1 MNYIFSCVTT
11 NTILQY
17 TFTLPRFPPSIPSP
31 ETHKYTKPALRLL
44 CVDVHWSWAAKW
56 SQTMS
61 WAATSLTPFTNR
73 QHSLGAGPTVTLRR
87 RYSSYLALFV
97 SLYSFFFFLL
107 PDSLTDRRRLGSCF
121 LRLISSSF
129 LSSTVSRS
137 SFERKKRETEKNLF
151 MWKKRK
157 IKLLE
162 GCLCRGHHGNPYQP
176 NPFNVNASS
185 SVALLSKAR
194 RGQKKSCSVCALSG

>member
-1 MNYIFSCVTT
+1 MCDHKYNI
-11 NTILQY
+11 TIHLH
-17 TFTLPRFPPSIPSP
+17 PSP
-31 ETHKYTKPALRLL
+31 IPPFYSFPRNTHKYTKPALHLL

-61 WAATSLTPFTNR
+61 RAATSLTPFTNR

-97 SLYSFFFFLL
+97 SLYSFFFFFL

-137 SFERKKRETEKNLF
+137 SFERKKRETEKIFLCE
-151 MWKKRK
+151 KKGR
-157 IKLLE
+157 
-162 GCLCRGHHGNPYQP
+162 
-176 NPFNVNASS
+176 
-185 SVALLSKAR
+185 
-194 RGQKKSCSVCALSG
+194 

>member
-1 MNYIFSCVTT
+1 MCDHKYNI
-11 NTILQY
+11 TIHLHPPPIPPFY
-17 TFTLPRFPPSIPSP
+17 SFPKN
-31 ETHKYTKPALRLL
+31 THKYTKPALRLL

-61 WAATSLTPFTNR
+61 RAATSLTAFTNR
-73 QHSLGAGPTVTLRR
+73 QHSLGAGPTVTL

-107 PDSLTDRRRLGSCF
+107 PDSLTDRRHLGSCF

-185 SVALLSKAR
+185 SVALLSKAC

>member
-1 MNYIFSCVTT
+1 MCDHKYNI
-11 NTILQY
+11 TIHLHPPPIPPFY
-17 TFTLPRFPPSIPSP
+17 SFPRN
-31 ETHKYTKPALRLL
+31 THKYTKPALRLL

-61 WAATSLTPFTNR
+61 RAATSLTPFTNR

-97 SLYSFFFFLL
+97 SLYSFFFFTSRFPHRPPPSRQLL
-107 PDSLTDRRRLGSCF
+107 SPSDLLELFEFNRLALQF
-121 LRLISSSF
+121 W
-129 LSSTVSRS
+129 
-137 SFERKKRETEKNLF
+137 KKEKGNGKNLF

-162 GCLCRGHHGNPYQP
+162 GCLSRGHHGNPYQP

-185 SVALLSKAR
+185 SVTVLSKAC

>member
-97 SLYSFFFFLL
+97 SLYSFFFFTSRFPHRPPPSRQLL
-107 PDSLTDRRRLGSCF
+107 SPSDLLELFEFNRLALQF
-121 LRLISSSF
+121 
-129 LSSTVSRS
+129 
-137 SFERKKRETEKNLF
+137 
-151 MWKKRK
+151 WKKEK
-157 IKLLE
+157 
-162 GCLCRGHHGNPYQP
+162 GN
-176 NPFNVNASS
+176 
-185 SVALLSKAR
+185 
-194 RGQKKSCSVCALSG
+194 GKKSFYVKKKEDKTFGGLPLQGSPRQPLPAQSF

>member
-1 MNYIFSCVTT
+1 MCDHKYNI
-11 NTILQY
+11 TIHLH
-17 TFTLPRFPPSIPSP
+17 PSP
-31 ETHKYTKPALRLL
+31 IPPFYSFPRNTHKYTKPALHLL

-61 WAATSLTPFTNR
+61 RAATSLTPFTNR

-97 SLYSFFFFLL
+97 SLYSFFFFFTSRFPHRPPPSRQLL
-107 PDSLTDRRRLGSCF
+107 SPSDLLELFEFNRLALQF
-121 LRLISSSF
+121 W
-129 LSSTVSRS
+129 
-137 SFERKKRETEKNLF
+137 KKEKGNGKNLF

-162 GCLCRGHHGNPYQP
+162 GCLSRGHHGNPYQP

-185 SVALLSKAR
+185 SVTLLSKAC
-194 RGQKKSCSVCALSG
+194 RGQKKSCSVCALSS

>member
-1 MNYIFSCVTT
+1 MCDHKYNVT
-11 NTILQY
+11 IH
-17 TFTLPRFPPSIPSP
+17 LPPFYSSP
-31 ETHKYTKPALRLL
+31 RNAHKYTKPALHLL

-61 WAATSLTPFTNR
+61 RAATSLTPFTNR
-73 QHSLGAGPTVTLRR
+73 QHSLGAGPTVTLRQ

-97 SLYSFFFFLL
+97 SLYSFFFLL
-107 PDSLTDRRRLGSCF
+107 PDSLTDRCRLGSCF

-137 SFERKKRETEKNLF
+137 SFERKKKETEKIFLCE
-151 MWKKRK
+151 KKRK
-157 IKLLE
+157 MKLLE

-185 SVALLSKAR
+185 SVLLLSKAC
-194 RGQKKSCSVCALSG
+194 RGHKKSCSVCALSG